1 MFGDKLRFWI
11 AIFFISMM
19 VVPFALSLEASE
31 VFDINDR
38 QTKDLKSFI
47 NVKIEDAKTEMG
59 KITEGLVKTFD
70 TRMAQLS
77 KSFAI
82 QSAIMMFFAILLGNS
97 ISILLRQK
105 HEKKLMEF
113 RYNELLAKE
122 IEIRQREWQ
131 QAQPRPQPQEQ
142 PTRPQAQQVDP
153 QPIIQPKPQKKGIF
167 QIFSRKKKADENQDI
182 DKAMRG
188 VY

>member
-1 MFGDKLRFWI
+1 MFGDKSRFWI
-11 AIFFISMM
+11 AIIFISLM

-31 VFDINDR
+31 VYDINDR

-142 PTRPQAQQVDP
+142 ARPQAQQVDP
-153 QPIIQPKPQKKGIF
+153 MPMPPTPKPQKKGIF
-167 QIFSRKKKADENQDI
+167 QMFSRKKKI
-182 DKAMRG
+182 DDDLNKAMKG